1 MRFLQRKVNS
11 VNRTPQA
18 IELIRR
24 VISAL
29 IVMGG
34 LYALL
39 LAVFPYARV
48 PGHLVALIGE
58 HNPLAGTI
66 LAGITLVGFF
76 MLTMRVR
83 EILDAAFG
91 GAYRIVRFI
100 L

>member
-1 MRFLQRKVNS
+1 MNS
-11 VNRTPQA
+11 NPQA
-18 IELIRR
+18 IELTRR

-39 LAVFPYARV
+39 LGVFPYARV
-48 PGHLVALIGE
+48 PGHLVAPVGE
-58 HNPLAGTI
+58 HNQLTGTI
-66 LAGITLVGFF
+66 LAGIAFVGFF

-83 EILDAAFG
+83 EILDTAFG
-91 GAYRIVRFI
+91 GAYRLVRFI